1 MVRIN
6 LLPVRETL
14 RRRELK
20 QLGFVAAGVLAAVVA
35 VAVITYFVLSGNVSS
50 LRAEQAT
57 LQKKLDDLKKKN
69 AEINA
74 DKAEIA
80 RLQRQ
85 LDTVNRLT
93 QVRET
98 PAPFMAAVAKAI
110 PDEVWLTSLSETGKG
125 FTLTGEGVDNTV
137 VVNFVQRLQ
146 QVALDKDKR
155 FFADV
160 RLVNIV
166 RQTSGGRLGAMNFTI
181 VGAMH

>member
-6 LLPVRETL
+6 LLPVREIL

-20 QLGFVAAGVLAAVVA
+20 QLAFVAVGVLGAVVA
-35 VAVITYFVLSGNVSS
+35 VAVVTFFVLSGNVGS
-50 LRAEQAT
+50 LQAERQT
-57 LQKKLDDLKKKN
+57 LQKKLEDLKKKN

-110 PDEVWLTSLSETGKG
+110 PDEVWLTGLTETGKG
-125 FTLTGEGVDNTV
+125 FTITGEGVDNTV

-146 QVALDKDKR
+146 QVMLEKDQR
-155 FFADV
+155 FFSDV
-160 RLVNIV
+160 KLVNIV
-166 RQTSGGRLGAMNFTI
+166 RQASGARLGVMNFQI
-181 VGAMH
+181 VGSIR

>member
-14 RRRELK
+14 RGRELK
-20 QLGFVAAGVLAAVVA
+20 QLGFVVAGVLAAVVA
-35 VAVITYFVLSGNVSS
+35 VALVTYFVLSGNVGS
-50 LRAEQAT
+50 LKAEQAT
-57 LQKKLDDLKKKN
+57 LQKKLNELMSKN

-74 DKAEIA
+74 AKAEID
-80 RLQRQ
+80 RLLKQ
-85 LDTVNRLT
+85 LATVNRLT

-110 PDEVWLTSLSETGKG
+110 PDEVWLTSLSETQKG
-125 FTLTGEGVDNTV
+125 FTITGEGVDNTV

-146 QVALDKDKR
+146 QVMLDKDQR

-166 RQTSGGRLGAMNFTI
+166 RQTAGGRLGAMNFTI